1 MTNNLILETEEIKR
15 KKQLLKN
22 AEVVLKQEFVG
33 IDDVIE
39 NTLLNMRPWF
49 LYPELQDKPLVISL
63 FGMTGCGKTSLV
75 KRLLS
80 LLDIETDMVYFNFA
94 EIGEMKSWEIEDTL
108 DEEISCEKSNR
119 VFVYDE
125 FQYAATIDSNGG
137 EKDNKSGLKPFW
149 ELLDTGI
156 IHKRTSRYDIQTVK
170 RILNYAIR
178 IDKRH
183 HIELKHGVWQN
194 ASECLM
200 GASAYDVERY
210 TQFFEFNL
218 GNNGEKREEGFLAEN
233 DVPHHSNH
241 IRVEDC
247 DGLPTPEESERKSDF
262 NLIDYGPIFIRET
275 YMSRVY
281 ELYERMKPGIDKID
295 LHNKV
300 MEMDFYELCDFL
312 SMIIKESD
320 KGYDMNFSD
329 SIVFVLA
336 NLDEAYEI
344 SFNVNPDMLPD
355 QFNKITQKLTIVDIK
370 EALRKRFRNEQIA
383 RLGNLFMIYPSFS
396 EDSFRKIIDLLLNKY
411 KNDIKEK
418 WGFNI
423 DFDQSIKDF
432 IYTDSVFPTHG
443 TRPIISAVHEIIK
456 TKLPLIVDNL
466 NENSVTCVDKFVYFN
481 EGDEIII
488 KSYCGD
494 EEVNSF
500 RTKIVVRLNN
510 HRNLKSKSEQT
521 IVAVHESGH
530 FITYVKLYGKLP
542 EKVCST
548 TVSKDTGGFML
559 QDVDDYDKLNNKEEL
574 LNDIKVYL
582 GGYIAE
588 GLVFGEDKRSCGA
601 SKDLSEATKIAS
613 TLVRR
618 YGMGHSTHVSTYLNS
633 TEGTAGGLWVR
644 EDSQSEYNNEI
655 RSILDK
661 CSEEVKRILTEESW
675 KEMFK
680 QSAKYLTEN
689 VNMTKETMNDL
700 YNLIPENKKT
710 KNDEDYYMNAL
721 NNF

>member
-1 MTNNLILETEEIKR
+1 MDNKLILETEEIKK

-22 AEVVLKQEFVG
+22 AEEVLKQEFVG
-33 IDDVIE
+33 IDNVIE

-80 LLDIETDMVYFNFA
+80 LLDIESDMIYFNFA
-94 EIGEMKSWEIEDTL
+94 EIGEMKSWEIEQTL

-125 FQYAATIDSNGG
+125 FQYAATIDPNGG

-156 IHKRTSRYDIQTVK
+156 IHKRTSRYDIQVIK
-170 RILNYAIR
+170 RLLYYATR
-178 IDKRH
+178 IDGFHR
-183 HIELKHGVWQN
+183 IELKHGVWQN
-194 ASECLM
+194 AGECLA
-200 GASAYDVERY
+200 GISAYDAEQY
-210 TQFFEFNL
+210 EQFFNTNL
-218 GNNGEKREEGFLAEN
+218 GDDEKREGVGG
-233 DVPHHSNH
+233 VPESYSVEEILSNPV
-241 IRVEDC
+241 VEKSKTDF
-247 DGLPTPEESERKSDF
+247 GTIYHGPT
-262 NLIDYGPIFIRET
+262 FIRER
-275 YMSRVY
+275 YMNRVY
-281 ELYERMKPGIDKID
+281 ELYERMNPGIDKID
-295 LHNKV
+295 FYNMV
-300 MEMDFYELCDFL
+300 VEMDFHELCDFL
-312 SMIIKESD
+312 GMVVKESD
-320 KGYDMNFSD
+320 KGYNINFSD

-355 QFNKITQKLTIVDIK
+355 QFNKITRKLTIVDIK

-396 EDSFRKIIDLLLNKY
+396 EDSFRKIIDLLLDKY
-411 KNDIKEK
+411 KRDIKEK
-418 WGFNI
+418 WGFSI
-423 DFDQSIKDF
+423 DFDRSIKDF

-456 TKLPLIVDNL
+456 TKLPLVVDNL
-466 NENSVTCVDKFVYFN
+466 NENGVACVDKFVYFN
-481 EGDEIII
+481 EGNEIVI

-500 RTKIVVRLNN
+500 RTNIVVRLNN
-510 HRNLKSKSEQT
+510 HRNPKNNNEQT

-530 FITYVKLYGKLP
+530 FITYVKLYGKFP
-542 EKVCST
+542 EKVCSS

-559 QDVDDYDKLNNKEEL
+559 QDVDDYDKLNNKEGL

-613 TLVRR
+613 QLVRK
-618 YGMGHSTHVSTYLNS
+618 YGMGHSTHVSTYL
-633 TEGTAGGLWVR
+633 TGLEGTANGLWVK

-655 RSILDK
+655 KTILDK
-661 CSEEVKRILTEESW
+661 CSDEVKSILTDESW

-680 QSAKYLTEN
+680 QSAKHLTEN
-689 VNMTKETMNDL
+689 VNMAKETMDEL
-700 YNLIPENKKT
+700 YKLIPEHKKT
-710 KNDEDYYMNAL
+710 KPNEDYYMNAL